1 MRDERDDKGRQME
14 EQSVVAKMMAMRKRQ
29 GASIINGHRF
39 KLSHSGRILSF
50 FFIPLLCTDVIGHIK
65 PADGR
70 PWKGFHLLGRK
81 KADN

>member
-1 MRDERDDKGRQME
+1 ME

-50 FFIPLLCTDVIGHIK
+50 FFLFHFSALTLLDT
-65 PADGR
+65 
-70 PWKGFHLLGRK
+70 
-81 KADN
+81 

>member
-1 MRDERDDKGRQME
+1 ME

-39 KLSHSGRILSF
+39 KLSHSGGILFF

-65 PADGR
+65 LVDGR
-70 PWKGFHLLGRK
+70 PWKGFHLLGKK

>member
-50 FFIPLLCTDVIGHIK
+50 FFLFHFSALTLLDT
-65 PADGR
+65 
-70 PWKGFHLLGRK
+70 
-81 KADN
+81 